1 MSTNDRAQQGM
12 SESEDVQKNR
22 ESEAMQKSD
31 RGLSE
36 AAQRVQ
42 DALCAGGFT
51 NTVLE
56 LEVPVRTAAAAAEAV
71 GCTPAQIVKSLV
83 FQRAVS
89 GAAVLVV
96 ASGGHRVSEARL
108 AALLGEPV
116 TMGPAKF
123 VREVTGFAIG
133 GIPPIAHA
141 RTLDTIVDAH
151 LLQLGSLWAAAGHPN
166 SLFALT
172 GDELVRMTHGRVAE
186 VAE

>member
-1 MSTNDRAQQGM
+1 MTAETPRA
-12 SESEDVQKNR
+12 
-22 ESEAMQKSD
+22 
-31 RGLSE
+31 LSE

-42 DALCAGGFT
+42 DALRAGGFT

-56 LEVPVRTAAAAAEAV
+56 LEVPVKTSAAAAEAV

-83 FQRAVS
+83 FQ
-89 GAAVLVV
+89 GAASGVPLLVV

-108 AALLGEPV
+108 AALVGEPII
-116 TMGPAKF
+116 MGPPRF

-141 RTLDTIVDAH
+141 RQIDTIVDAH
-151 LLQLGSLWAAAGHPN
+151 LLTLDGLWAAAGHPN

-172 GDELVRMTHGRVAE
+172 PEELVRMTNGRVAE